1 MQDGNLRVDVNVSLR
16 PTAAAGEAVR
26 DSAAAGGS
34 GRCEIKNLN
43 SLRAIARAVD
53 AEAAR
58 HAAALSE
65 GLSVPRETRAY
76 DAASGRTVVLR
87 SKEAT
92 LDYRFLPEP
101 DLPPL
106 LLTQEELEHLSAA
119 LPELPGGPARRL
131 AAAYGLPAE
140 GAAVR
145 ALMGEAGAADFF
157 EAVAAAAPTLDAAGL
172 AAWVTGEM
180 VGAARAI
187 PPAPG
192 APLVSLASLPPA
204 CTAAR
209 VAELL
214 TSVATG
220 TLSARQAKTV
230 QAALLAGDARP
241 LPALVA
247 DLCGGQ
253 QVQDED
259 ALRGM
264 SAAAVAAFPERA
276 AEYRAGRERL
286 LGLFVGEVMARSKGR
301 ADPKRV
307 AAMLKELLS
316 RAPHDGPP
324 PTAGE

>member
-1 MQDGNLRVDVNVSLR
+1 MSD
-16 PTAAAGEAVR
+16 A
-26 DSAAAGGS
+26 AAAGGS

-58 HAAALSE
+58 HAAALAA
-65 GLSVPRETRAY
+65 GLPVPRETRAF
-76 DAASGRTVVLR
+76 DAASGLTRLLR

-106 LLTQEELEHLSAA
+106 RISEEEMEALRAA

-131 AAAYGLPAE
+131 ASAYGLPAE
-140 GAAVR
+140 GPLLR
-145 ALMGEAGAADFF
+145 ALLGEPGAAAFF
-157 EAVAAAAPTLDAAGL
+157 EAVLAAVPQGGPALDTAGL

-180 VGAARAI
+180 VGAARAT
-187 PPAPG
+187 PPPSLG

-204 CTAAR
+204 CSPAR

-214 TSVATG
+214 ALVARG
-220 TLSARQAKTV
+220 TLSGRQAKIV

-241 LPALVA
+241 LPALVSE
-247 DLCGGQ
+247 LCGGQ
-253 QVQDED
+253 QLQDEE
-259 ALRGM
+259 ALLGM
-264 SAAAVAAFPERA
+264 AAAAVAAFPDRA
-276 AEYRAGRERL
+276 GEYRAGRERL
-286 LGLFVGEVMARSKGR
+286 LGLFVGDVMARSKGR

-307 AAMLKELLS
+307 AAMLKEMLKQ
-316 RAPHDGPP
+316 APP
-324 PTAGE
+324 AK